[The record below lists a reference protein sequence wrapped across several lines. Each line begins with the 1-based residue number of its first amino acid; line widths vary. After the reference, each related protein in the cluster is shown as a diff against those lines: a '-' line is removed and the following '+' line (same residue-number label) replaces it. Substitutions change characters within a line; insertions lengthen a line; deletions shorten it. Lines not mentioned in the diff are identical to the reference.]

1 LKPQKQKT
9 EFIMLR
15 AEGKSYSAIAEQL
28 HISKSTCTAWER
40 ELKDN
45 IAELKQEQ
53 LEELYNS
60 YFMTKEAR
68 IRKLGDTLENINT
81 ALEGVDL
88 STVAPEKLLDYKL
101 KYMEALKEEYTGNT
115 QVYRFCDE
123 VRPQD
128 IVAALRDLL
137 NRVRAGDITPEQAN
151 RESSVIVNLLR
162 AYDVVEVKAKLDTLE
177 AIMGGR
183 RG

>member
-1 LKPQKQKT
+1 MKPQKQKT

-68 IRKLGDTLENINT
+68 IRKLGDTLANINT

-101 KYMEALKEEYTGNT
+101 KYTEALKEEYTGNT